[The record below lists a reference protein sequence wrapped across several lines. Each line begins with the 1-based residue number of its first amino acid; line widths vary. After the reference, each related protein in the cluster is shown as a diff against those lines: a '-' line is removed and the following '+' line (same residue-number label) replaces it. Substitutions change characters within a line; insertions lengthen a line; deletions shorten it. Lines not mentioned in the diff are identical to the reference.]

1 MILECLETIYKS
13 MHALQ
18 RKGLQLHG
26 YAAYFAQIGRP
37 FDMAADEFAAKPARK
52 VAVLL
57 LRENDCKL
65 VKLEPGIAFSKM
77 DHGETETM
85 IRRLANI
92 KF

>member
-1 MILECLETIYKS
+1 MDTLHI
-13 MHALQ
+13 LQ
-18 RKGLQLHG
+18 RS
-26 YAAYFAQIGRP
+26 GRP
-37 FDMAADEFAAKPARK
+37 FDMAADKFAAKPARK

-57 LRENDCKL
+57 LRGTMFRENDCKL
-65 VKLEPGIAFSKM
+65 IKLEPGIAFSKM